1 MKPGDIVY
9 KRRDHRKDHAFQ
21 RMPVGI
27 IVKKNRM
34 DPMHFPHAHTTFK
47 IKWFKTDRHW
57 KGWFLESELVL
68 ITKPLEAWQ
77 KSDVVR

>member
-1 MKPGDIVY
+1 MKLGDIVY

-27 IVKKNRM
+27 IMKKTVM
-34 DPMHFPHAHTTFK
+34 DPEHFPQAHTTFK
-47 IKWFKTDRHW
+47 IKWFKTDRFW
-57 KGWFLESELVL
+57 KTWFLENELVL
-68 ITKPLEAWQ
+68 ITKPLEVWQ